1 MKGILID
8 TELEMSNNPIA
19 SVSGR
24 RSGAARRTI
33 FMKEDADF
41 AGGVSVEGR
50 IRDRI
55 DFRFVVESLASGV
68 GVVVGVGVGVGGG
81 ELEVL

>member
-33 FMKEDADF
+33 FMKEDADL

-55 DFRFVVESLASGV
+55 DFLFVVESLASGD
-68 GVVVGVGVGVGGG
+68 GEGVGVGLGGEG